1 MMSRKDYISTAEILA
16 SVQDKTHPAVYGY
29 LAREFAVMFG
39 KDNANFDVTRFY
51 DAINYNTKVG
61 K

>member
-16 SVQDKTHPAVYGY
+16 EVQDKTHPAVYGY

-39 KDNANFDVTRFY
+39 QDNPNFDVSRFY
-51 DAINYNTKVG
+51 KAINYNVKVG
-61 K
+61 N